1 MGNPVLP
8 VLADYARTILQNS
21 IADPL
26 ARGSGLLSMIAS
38 RWAGKEDPAGY
49 GKAAEEEARNLYG
62 YRPKYPE
69 TVDAL
74 GLMEKT
80 AIGQLSKMPELIQQ
94 RTEQI
99 NPELGYGGRQIA
111 ELAPYFMG
119 LYGGPK
125 AKYFPKYGR
134 FSNMADRMERFE
146 ISDRGLKI
154 KQDAFKF
161 TPEGYDKN
169 LMKITEKYSVN
180 KVPLEEVIDAPA
192 LFKQYPFSRKI
203 PVSST
208 VEKGLPS
215 EIRGGAF
222 SEEGITARADNF
234 KELKSNLLHE
244 IQHAIQEREGF
255 AKGGSPEQI
264 AINPDYFSQN
274 IKKLQNEVN
283 TAALKTPGRLGELAK
298 KYWDKGLRGAEMFE
312 YENLTKQLPEWK
324 KLYGAKKEWADK
336 FSPYEGYKRLAG
348 EIEARDAA
356 SRMNLTG
363 KQRRKT
369 SPYTGENIP
378 LSEWITR
385 RH

>member
-26 ARGSGLLSMIAS
+26 ARGSGLLSMIVS

-146 ISDRGLKI
+146 ISDR
-154 KQDAFKF
+154 
-161 TPEGYDKN
+161 
-169 LMKITEKYSVN
+169 
-180 KVPLEEVIDAPA
+180 
-192 LFKQYPFSRKI
+192 
-203 PVSST
+203 
-208 VEKGLPS
+208 
-215 EIRGGAF
+215 
-222 SEEGITARADNF
+222 
-234 KELKSNLLHE
+234 
-244 IQHAIQEREGF
+244 
-255 AKGGSPEQI
+255 
-264 AINPDYFSQN
+264 
-274 IKKLQNEVN
+274 
-283 TAALKTPGRLGELAK
+283 
-298 KYWDKGLRGAEMFE
+298 
-312 YENLTKQLPEWK
+312 
-324 KLYGAKKEWADK
+324 
-336 FSPYEGYKRLAG
+336 
-348 EIEARDAA
+348 
-356 SRMNLTG
+356 
-363 KQRRKT
+363 
-369 SPYTGENIP
+369 
-378 LSEWITR
+378 
-385 RH
+385 

>member
-26 ARGSGLLSMIAS
+26 ARGSGLLSMIVS

-125 AKYFPKYGR
+125 AKYFPKYGK
-134 FSNMADRMERFE
+134 FSNMADKMERFE
-146 ISDRGLKI
+146 ISDKSMKWKGPSKL
-154 KQDAFKF
+154 
-161 TPEGYDKN
+161 N
-169 LMKITEKYSVN
+169 LDSSYKLSD
-180 KVPLEEVIDAPA
+180 LIDHPK
-192 LFKQYPFSRKI
+192 LFKQYPEMENIEVYPMVGGTSNFTGSTINLGVTSRGTPLQAK
-203 PVSST
+203 ST
-208 VEKGLPS
+208 
-215 EIRGGAF
+215 
-222 SEEGITARADNF
+222 
-234 KELKSNLLHE
+234 LLHE

-255 AKGGSPEQI
+255 AKGGSPV
-264 AINPDYFSQN
+264 
-274 IKKLQNEVN
+274 L
-283 TAALKTPGRLGELAK
+283 
-298 KYWDKGLRGAEMFE
+298 DKMAG
-312 YENLTKQLPEWK
+312 N
-324 KLYGAKKEWADK
+324 AD
-336 FSPYEGYKRLAG
+336 FEGYKRLAG

-356 SRMNLTG
+356 ARMSLSG
-363 KQRRKT
+363 QQRRKT
-369 SPYTGENIP
+369 APYTSEDIP

-385 RH
+385 RR

>member
-26 ARGSGLLSMIAS
+26 ARGSGLLSMIVS

-49 GKAAEEEARNLYG
+49 GKAAEEEARSLYG

-125 AKYFPKYGR
+125 AKYFPKYGK
-134 FSNMADRMERFE
+134 FSNMADKMERFE
-146 ISDRGLKI
+146 ISDKS
-154 KQDAFKF
+154 FKF
-161 TPEGYDKN
+161 LNESELQRRLTNFGQVEEGWR
-169 LMKITEKYSVN
+169 LEK
-180 KVPLEEVIDAPA
+180 VIKHPA
-192 LFKQYPFSRKI
+192 LFKQYPEFKDI
-203 PVSST
+203 PISISVNKNKYPVGT
-208 VEKGLPS
+208 GDWTGTG
-215 EIRGGAF
+215 IRVNAPNLA
-222 SEEGITARADNF
+222 EA
-234 KELKSNLLHE
+234 KSVTIHE

-356 SRMNLTG
+356 ARMSLSG
-363 KQRRKT
+363 QQRRKT
-369 SPYTGENIP
+369 APYTSEDIP
-378 LSEWITR
+378 LNEWITR

>member
-26 ARGSGLLSMIAS
+26 ARGSGLLSMIVS

-119 LYGGPK
+119 IINPFKRKPKINMPEKPLLPIGESKAIIDYMPSKKGPGTPTETSHVVK
-125 AKYFPKYGR
+125 
-134 FSNMADRMERFE
+134 
-146 ISDRGLKI
+146 
-154 KQDAFKF
+154 
-161 TPEGYDKN
+161 PEGGNPTFTRSEQLKPLN
-169 LMKITEKYSVN
+169 LSG
-180 KVPLEEVIDAPA
+180 
-192 LFKQYPFSRKI
+192 Q
-203 PVSST
+203 
-208 VEKGLPS
+208 
-215 EIRGGAF
+215 
-222 SEEGITARADNF
+222 
-234 KELKSNLLHE
+234 
-244 IQHAIQEREGF
+244 
-255 AKGGSPEQI
+255 
-264 AINPDYFSQN
+264 
-274 IKKLQNEVN
+274 
-283 TAALKTPGRLGELAK
+283 
-298 KYWDKGLRGAEMFE
+298 
-312 YENLTKQLPEWK
+312 
-324 KLYGAKKEWADK
+324 
-336 FSPYEGYKRLAG
+336 
-348 EIEARDAA
+348 
-356 SRMNLTG
+356 
-363 KQRRKT
+363 QRRKT
-369 SPYTGENIP
+369 SPYASEDIP

-385 RH
+385 YRGNSSLMSKPQTPQTVEEFKNWDFSVPEGGASTTPKKVFSWKREEYETLHDLATQGDEYRFKEALGKGWSDWKPSLHLAEKVKRNEPITIYRVSEEGPIIPGAYVSESLEYVKQHQKNIMQGKGKIYSIQVKPSELMTYGDPHEFIYIPESAEKGFQLYQAQTRRH